1 MGNNQGKEL
10 KAALK
15 RACTVAIGEGKRS
28 KHYNEGNLMW
38 AIKFGN
44 ACTGRG
50 PAEVPE
56 TLAEIRNFIHELQEK
71 VIQFGGSK
79 ELDNCIKTLKV
90 LTIAGVLKLPCQ
102 STESAIKLYETMG
115 LKGPASDRQSEKNE
129 EEKPAEA
136 YPIQVN
142 NGVHQHVS
150 FNPRTVAIW
159 MEKARG
165 GLGSEEAVLWF
176 TAFSADLTA
185 TDMASL
191 ITAAPGCAADK
202 KIIDDK
208 LKELTAAYARDHPD
222 GPRPLPYFTAEEIM
236 GIGISQQIQSQPQY
250 APARSQARLWFLE
263 ALGHLQK
270 IKAGEPKAV
279 TLRQGPKE
287 NYKDFIDRL
296 FQQIDQEQ
304 ASDEVRDYLKQSLSI
319 SNANGECRKAM
330 THLRPESTLEEK
342 LRACQDIGSTQ
353 YKMQMLAE
361 AFNQMQVNQ
370 VQGRGMRGRGN
381 NRGGRNGRG
390 RGRGR
395 NWGPLNCYNCGKP
408 GHMASQCRQPIK
420 CYKCGGSGHLA
431 IDCLGGDNS
440 KNGLNRGTAAPRQ
453 FQVQQNQNNSLYPSL
468 KEIQTEPSAP
478 PLMEI

>member
-15 RACTVAIGEGKRS
+15 RACAVAIGEGKRS
-28 KHYNEGNLMW
+28 KRYNEGNLMW

-44 ACTGRG
+44 ACTGRD
-50 PAEVPE
+50 PTEVPE
-56 TLAEIRNFIHELQEK
+56 TLVEIRNFINELQEK
-71 VIQFGGSK
+71 ITQFGGSK
-79 ELDNCIKTLKV
+79 ELENCIKTLKV
-90 LTIAGVLKLPCQ
+90 ITIAGVLKLPCQ
-102 STESAIKLYETMG
+102 NTESAIRLYETMG
-115 LKGPASDRQSEKNE
+115 LKGPASDRQIENSG

-136 YPIQVN
+136 YPIQIN

-296 FQQIDQEQ
+296 YQQIDQEQ

-361 AFNQMQVNQ
+361 AFSQMQVNQ
-370 VQGRGMRGRGN
+370 VQRGGMRGGKG
-381 NRGGRNGRG
+381 NRGGGGRG

-395 NWGPLNCYNCGKP
+395 NFRPLNCFNCGKP

-431 IDCLGGDNS
+431 IDCLGGNDS
-440 KNGLNRGTAAPRQ
+440 KNGQNRGSVAPRQ
-453 FQVQQNQNNSLYPSL
+453 FQVQQNQNNTLYPSL
-468 KEIQTEPSAP
+468 KEMQVEPSAP